1 MTLTSRDTLNRQS
14 LGLGLIALL
23 LFLAGVY
30 QQAAIGFD
38 SRAQEMLRHGPGF
51 FPTTYG
57 EPYPDYSAF
66 STLLVWLFALPF
78 GTVNALAAWLPSAL
92 AAAWIVVLM
101 YRLVAPRCSTWV
113 MPPSIS
119 PPRNATA

>member
-38 SRAQEMLRHGPGF
+38 SRFVLFAQEMLRHGPGF

-78 GTVNALAAWLPSAL
+78 GRARWQ
-92 AAAWIVVLM
+92 
-101 YRLVAPRCSTWV
+101 
-113 MPPSIS
+113 PPGSWC
-119 PPRNATA
+119 